1 MATKTYKIE
10 RRLIN
15 IAKWWQFSNVQPRWC
30 LVEYGEERV
39 YDGVSDMRS
48 IEYDWV
54 LLHSED
60 LNFIQAEFINFSTKN
75 PQYISTVS
83 E

>member
-30 LVEYGEERV
+30 LIEYGRDQIHDF
-39 YDGVSDMRS
+39 DGSR
-48 IEYDWV
+48 WV
-54 LLHSED
+54 DYNALLLHSDD
-60 LNFIQAEFINFSTKN
+60 LNYIQSEFLNFSTKN
-75 PQYISTVS
+75 PQYTATVS